1 MYERFQDEAFD
12 ALLEEND
19 TDYDQGQYADLYD
32 EGDDLDAWVEDAL
45 GYMDEETDYS
55 VIGPRDDRFPIPS
68 RAGFPSTRF
77 FPYSTICFLE
87 HFTSSGQRRPRGTGT
102 LIAPRVVLTA
112 RHVLRGVSRMRI
124 TPGADFCAQSRRT
137 VGMPAFLDVNAANF
151 RSHPTLDFGIIIL
164 PRAFQLPSHRSG
176 TRPSPYPFMMLQP
189 RSDIRTATF
198 LTIAGYPC
206 DKPVGT
212 MWGHSNR
219 IPITGVSS
227 THLRY
232 TIDTCPGHSGSPI
245 WLLGN
250 DGIRLLLGVHTNGP
264 ARCDND
270 PRAGVQCRHPR
281 CGQNFPV
288 SPVAGENSG
297 VRVTCDVIRT
307 IQGWCRQAGV
317 AGPIVDNRVFR
328 RRCGAA

>member
-1 MYERFQDEAFD
+1 M
-12 ALLEEND
+12 LEGI
-19 TDYDQGQYADLYD
+19 TA
-32 EGDDLDAWVEDAL
+32 
-45 GYMDEETDYS
+45 
-55 VIGPRDDRFPIPS
+55 
-68 RAGFPSTRF
+68 
-77 FPYSTICFLE
+77 
-87 HFTSSGQRRPRGTGT
+87 SGRLTGTGT

-112 RHVLRGVSRMRI
+112 RHVLRPVRRMRI
-124 TPGADFCAQSRRT
+124 TPAADLCAQSRRT
-137 VGMPAFLDVNAANF
+137 VATPPFLEASAAHF
-151 RSHPTLDFGIIIL
+151 RTHPTLDFGIIIL

-176 TRPSPYPFMMLQP
+176 TRPSPYPFLLLQP
-189 RSDIRTATF
+189 RSDIRTAT
-198 LTIAGYPC
+198 LPTIAGYPC
-206 DKPVGT
+206 DKPLGT
-212 MWGHSNR
+212 LWGHSNR

-270 PRAGVQCRHPR
+270 PRVGVQCRRPR
-281 CGQNFPV
+281 CGQNFAV
-288 SPVAGENSG
+288 SPVAGQNSG

-307 IQGWCRQAGV
+307 IQNWCRQAGV

-328 RRCGAA
+328 RRCGAP